1 MTASTIIPIAPEQKA
16 EITDLGVEYVSRDL
30 VELNISI
37 TIGQRFAYT
46 MIAAV
51 LSQSVRDRSPS
62 GNVPTLDCPAEYR
75 GVTFDVF

>member
-1 MTASTIIPIAPEQKA
+1 
-16 EITDLGVEYVSRDL
+16 L